1 MKNGIV
7 RFATVGTSLI
17 TKHFLEAAKT
27 VKSLKHTAVFSR
39 DLEKGRAFALEMGCE
54 KVYNDIEMLAASD
67 EIDAVYIASP
77 NVFHSAQSRIFL
89 KNGKHV
95 LAEKPIATSLSEYL
109 ETKRIADENGA
120 VYMEAM
126 MSYNTPWHKDV
137 ANAVKQIGKIS
148 VARIDFC
155 QRSSRYDAFMNGIP
169 QNIFDMSLHAGTL
182 MDLGVYCVY
191 AAVDLLGEPK
201 KITADASF
209 FQNGCDAS
217 GCAIF
222 DYGDYKAVLTYSKT
236 AQSAL
241 GSEIAGD
248 KGTLKISSISQ
259 FVGVTLC
266 KDNSEK
272 IIVPMLDRTEV
283 MSGEAARFADF
294 ALGKNT
300 EEYRECDAVCQK
312 VLRCMDKIKKSA
324 DIIYGVK

>member
-17 TKHFLEAAKT
+17 TKQFLEAAKT

-39 DLEKGRAFALEMGCE
+39 DLEKGRTFALETGCE

-137 ANAVKQIGKIS
+137 ANAV
-148 VARIDFC
+148 DC
-155 QRSSRYDAFMNGIP
+155 
-169 QNIFDMSLHAGTL
+169 
-182 MDLGVYCVY
+182 C
-191 AAVDLLGEPK
+191 
-201 KITADASF
+201 
-209 FQNGCDAS
+209 
-217 GCAIF
+217 
-222 DYGDYKAVLTYSKT
+222 LT
-236 AQSAL
+236 
-241 GSEIAGD
+241 G
-248 KGTLKISSISQ
+248 
-259 FVGVTLC
+259 
-266 KDNSEK
+266 
-272 IIVPMLDRTEV
+272 
-283 MSGEAARFADF
+283 
-294 ALGKNT
+294 
-300 EEYRECDAVCQK
+300 
-312 VLRCMDKIKKSA
+312 
-324 DIIYGVK
+324 